1 MTVTSMNGHQ
11 GFEPKFLA
19 PGEAEG
25 EAEPLTAPFTAVP
38 RLRRVRRVEPLSPP
52 FKSEAAEATPEYEL
66 TEVAPAEVAP
76 TPIDPD
82 GPDYGLID
90 GPRYDPPKPE
100 PTPEPAPGWF
110 ARHRPPRAVIA
121 AIPVLAVN
129 ACAFLGQ
136 LGYLRTHL
144 LTWGLPGQLLVAFA
158 LESMAVYLSYHA
170 HVARLADDSV
180 FRVQS
185 SAYSLA
191 IVIAAMNYSHWAGPH
206 WHPTPI
212 AVTFALMSA
221 ASPWLW
227 GVHSRRESRDALKA
241 RGLIEGHA
249 VRLGANRW
257 FWYPLRAVRVT
268 RIAAWEGITNPA
280 EAIALDRAAELP
292 ATEME
297 PAQLAAMQPRE
308 RLIWAWGVIGSTDV
322 PKACALLA
330 NLGAPID
337 PSNARAIRRKLAEAA
352 AVPAIEDGQQ

>member
-1 MTVTSMNGHQ
+1 MTVTSMNRHQ
-11 GFEPKFLA
+11 D
-19 PGEAEG
+19 PGNDAEFI
-25 EAEPLTAPFTAVP
+25 AW
-38 RLRRVRRVEPLSPP
+38 
-52 FKSEAAEATPEYEL
+52 
-66 TEVAPAEVAP
+66 
-76 TPIDPD
+76 IDDPD
-82 GPDYGLID
+82 S
-90 GPRYDPPKPE
+90 RPE
-100 PTPEPAPGWF
+100 SKKGRDWPATL
-110 ARHRPPRAVIA
+110 RPPRYVLA

-136 LGYLRTHL
+136 LGYLRAHL
-144 LTWGLPGQLLVAFA
+144 LDWGLPGQLLVAFA
-158 LESMAVYLSYHA
+158 LEAMAVYLSYHA

-185 SAYSLA
+185 AAYALA
-191 IVIAAMNYSHWAGPH
+191 LVIAAMNYSHWAAPH

-227 GVHSRRESRDALKA
+227 GVHSRRESRDSLKA

-257 FWYPLRAVRVT
+257 FWYPGRSIRVT
-268 RIAAWEGITNPA
+268 KLAAWEGITDPR

-292 ATEME
+292 ATEIE
-297 PAQLAAMQPRE
+297 PAQLAALAPRE

-337 PSNARAIRRKLAEAA
+337 ASNARAIRRKLESAKAPEL
-352 AVPAIEDGQQ
+352 EEGGQS